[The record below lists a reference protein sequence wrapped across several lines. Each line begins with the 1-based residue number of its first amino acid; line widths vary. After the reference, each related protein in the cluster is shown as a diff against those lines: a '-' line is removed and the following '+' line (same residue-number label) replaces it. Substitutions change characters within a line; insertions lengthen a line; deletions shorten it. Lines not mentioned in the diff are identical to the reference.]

1 MRLWGAAR
9 AADSGAAIRYNPS
22 MRIYLVGGAVR
33 DELLGLPVRERDWVV
48 VGATPEQ
55 MTAQGYRPVGKD
67 FPVFLHPQTAE
78 EYALARTE
86 RKTGPGYH
94 GFSTRFSPDVTLA
107 EDLSRRDLTVN
118 AIAKDPDTGEF
129 IDPCGGAKDLEARLL
144 RHVSPAFIE
153 DPLRVL
159 RVARFAARFESLG
172 FRVAAPTAS
181 LLQQMSASGELA
193 TLVAERV
200 WQETQKALTT
210 PSPAQYFRVLR
221 QTGALAVVFPEIDA
235 LFGVPQPAA
244 WHPEIDTGVHVLM
257 VLEQATALST
267 DPVVRFAA
275 LTHDLGKGQTPTDQW
290 PRHVG
295 HEARS
300 VAGVDALCD
309 RLKIP
314 NEYRELARHV
324 ARHHGVVHNAQQL
337 RAGTLLELLETVD
350 AFRRP
355 ERFESFL
362 LACMADMRGRTGF
375 EQRPYPQ
382 ADYLRSVRSAAASVS
397 VDRSH
402 LAGLTGAEIGERVRR
417 ARLAAIE
424 AVKTGVSDKG
434 TG

>member
-1 MRLWGAAR
+1 
-9 AADSGAAIRYNPS
+9 

-55 MTAQGYRPVGKD
+55 MTARGYRPVGKD
-67 FPVFLHPQTAE
+67 FPVFLHPHTAE

-94 GFSTRFSPDVTLA
+94 GFSTRFSPDVTLE
-107 EDLSRRDLTVN
+107 EDLGRRDLTLN
-118 AIAKDPDTGEF
+118 AIAKDPDSGEL
-129 IDPCGGAKDLEARLL
+129 IDPHGGRKDLEARIL
-144 RHVSPAFIE
+144 RHVSPAFVE

-159 RVARFAARFESLG
+159 RVARFAARFDSLG
-172 FRVAAPTAS
+172 FRLADETAA
-181 LLQQMSASGELA
+181 LLRQMSVGGELG

-200 WQETQKALTT
+200 WQETLKALTT
-210 PSPAQYFRVLR
+210 QAPARYFQVLR
-221 QTGALAVVFPEIDA
+221 DTGALAVVFPEIDA

-257 VLEQATALST
+257 VLEKAAALST

-275 LTHDLGKGQTPTDQW
+275 LTHDLGKGQTPADQW

-295 HEARS
+295 HEVRS
-300 VAGVDALCD
+300 VACVDTLCD
-309 RLKIP
+309 RLKVP
-314 NEYRELARHV
+314 NEYRELAKHV
-324 ARHHGVVHNAQQL
+324 ARHHGVVHSAQQL
-337 RAGTLLELLETVD
+337 RAGTLLDLLETLD

-382 ADYLRSVRSAAASVS
+382 ADYLRSVRSTAAAVTL
-397 VDRSH
+397 DRS
-402 LAGLTGAEIGERVRR
+402 LFAGLTGAEIGERVRR

-424 AVKTGVSDKG
+424 AVKAAGVSDKG

>member
-1 MRLWGAAR
+1 MRT
-9 AADSGAAIRYNPS
+9 
-22 MRIYLVGGAVR
+22 YLVGGAVR

-67 FPVFLHPQTAE
+67 FPVFLHPHTAE

-86 RKTGPGYH
+86 RKTGRGYH
-94 GFSTRFSPDVTLA
+94 GFSTRFSPDVTLE
-107 EDLSRRDLTVN
+107 EDLSRRDLTLN
-118 AIAKDPDTGEF
+118 AIAKDPGSGELV
-129 IDPCGGAKDLEARLL
+129 DPCGGRKDLEARIL
-144 RHVSPAFIE
+144 RHVSPAFVE

-159 RVARFAARFESLG
+159 RVARFAARFDSLG
-172 FRVAAPTAS
+172 FRLADETAA
-181 LLQQMSASGELA
+181 LLRQMSAGGELE

-200 WQETQKALTT
+200 WQETQKALATQA
-210 PSPAQYFRVLR
+210 PARYFQVLR
-221 QTGALAVVFPEIDA
+221 DTGALKVVFPEIDA

-257 VLEQATALST
+257 VLEQAAALSS

-275 LTHDLGKGQTPTDQW
+275 LTHDLGKGQTPADQW

-295 HEARS
+295 HEVRS
-300 VAGVDALCD
+300 VACVDALCD
-309 RLKIP
+309 RLKVP
-314 NEYRELARHV
+314 NEYRELAKHV
-324 ARHHGVVHNAQQL
+324 ARHHGVVHSAQQL
-337 RAGTLLELLETVD
+337 RAGTLLDLLETLD

-375 EQRPYPQ
+375 EQHPYPQ
-382 ADYLRSVRSAAASVS
+382 ADYLRSVRSAAADVTL
-397 VDRSH
+397 DRS
-402 LAGLTGAEIGERVRR
+402 LFAGLTGAEIGERVRR

-424 AVKTGVSDKG
+424 AAKAASVSDKG

>member
-1 MRLWGAAR
+1 M
-9 AADSGAAIRYNPS
+9 ADSYARFRYNPP

-94 GFSTRFSPDVTLA
+94 GFSTRFSPDVTLV
-107 EDLSRRDLTVN
+107 EDLSRRDLTIN
-118 AIAKDPDTGEF
+118 AIARDPDSEEL
-129 IDPCGGAKDLEARLL
+129 IDPYGGAKDLDARIL

-159 RVARFAARFESLG
+159 RVARFSARFESLG
-172 FRVAAPTAS
+172 FGLADETTK
-181 LLQQMSASGELA
+181 LLQQMSAGGELG

-200 WQETQKALTT
+200 WQETLKGLTT
-210 PSPAQYFRVLR
+210 HSPAQYFRVLR
-221 QTGALAVVFPEIDA
+221 QTGALAAVFPEIDA

-257 VLEQATALST
+257 VLEQAAALSP

-275 LTHDLGKGQTPTDQW
+275 LTHDLGKGQTPADQW

-295 HEARS
+295 HETRS
-300 VAGVDALCD
+300 VACVDALCD

-337 RAGTLLELLETVD
+337 RAGTLLELLETID

-355 ERFESFL
+355 DRFEAFL
-362 LACMADMRGRTGF
+362 LACMADMRGRAGF

-382 ADYLRSVRSAAASVS
+382 ADYRRSVRSVAAGVALDPSS
-397 VDRSH
+397 F
-402 LAGLTGAEIGERVRR
+402 AGLTGAEIGERVRL

-424 AVKTGVSDKG
+424 TVKAGVSDKG
-434 TG
+434 TR

>member
-1 MRLWGAAR
+1 
-9 AADSGAAIRYNPS
+9 

-67 FPVFLHPQTAE
+67 FPVFLHPHTAE

-94 GFSTRFSPDVTLA
+94 GFSTRFSPDVTLE
-107 EDLSRRDLTVN
+107 EDLSRRDLTLN
-118 AIAKDPDTGEF
+118 AIAKDPATGEL
-129 IDPCGGAKDLEARLL
+129 IDPCSGRRDLDARVL

-159 RVARFAARFESLG
+159 RVARFAARFDSLG
-172 FRVAAPTAS
+172 FRVADETAA
-181 LLQQMSASGELA
+181 LLRQMSAGGELE

-200 WQETQKALTT
+200 WQETQKALATQ
-210 PSPAQYFRVLR
+210 SPARFFQVLR
-221 QTGALAVVFPEIDA
+221 DTGALAVVFPEIDA

-257 VLEQATALST
+257 VLEQAAALSA

-275 LTHDLGKGQTPTDQW
+275 LTHDLGKGRTPTDQW
-290 PRHVG
+290 PRHVV

-300 VAGVDALCD
+300 VACVDVLCD
-309 RLKIP
+309 RLKVP
-314 NEYRELARHV
+314 NEYRELAKHV
-324 ARHHGVVHNAQQL
+324 ARHHGVVHSAQQL
-337 RAGTLLELLETVD
+337 RAGTLLDLLETLD

-382 ADYLRSVRSAAASVS
+382 ADYLRSVRGAAAAVTL
-397 VDRSH
+397 DRS
-402 LAGLTGAEIGERVRR
+402 LFAGLTGAEIGERVRR
-417 ARLAAIE
+417 ARLGAIE
-424 AVKTGVSDKG
+424 AVKAASVSDKG

>member
-1 MRLWGAAR
+1 
-9 AADSGAAIRYNPS
+9 

-67 FPVFLHPQTAE
+67 FPVFLHPHTAE

-94 GFSTRFSPDVTLA
+94 GFSTRFSPDVTLE
-107 EDLSRRDLTVN
+107 EDLSRRDLTLN
-118 AIAKDPDTGEF
+118 AIAKDPDSGEL
-129 IDPCGGAKDLEARLL
+129 IDPHGGRKDLEARIL

-172 FRVAAPTAS
+172 FRLADETAA
-181 LLQQMSASGELA
+181 LLRQMSAGGELE

-210 PSPAQYFRVLR
+210 QAPARYFQVLR
-221 QTGALAVVFPEIDA
+221 DTGALAVVFPEIDA

-257 VLEQATALST
+257 VLEQAAALSA
-267 DPVVRFAA
+267 DPLVRFAA
-275 LTHDLGKGQTPTDQW
+275 LTHDLGKGQTPADQW

-295 HEARS
+295 HEVRS
-300 VAGVDALCD
+300 VACVDALCD
-309 RLKIP
+309 RLKVP
-314 NEYRELARHV
+314 NEYRELAKHV
-324 ARHHGVVHNAQQL
+324 ARHHGVVHSAQQL
-337 RAGTLLELLETVD
+337 RAGTLLDLLETVD

-382 ADYLRSVRSAAASVS
+382 ADHLRSVRSAAADVTL
-397 VDRSH
+397 DRS
-402 LAGLTGAEIGERVRR
+402 LFAGLTGGEIGERVRR

-424 AVKTGVSDKG
+424 AVKAAGVSDKG

>member
-1 MRLWGAAR
+1 
-9 AADSGAAIRYNPS
+9 

-55 MTAQGYRPVGKD
+55 MVAQGFRPVGKD
-67 FPVFLHPQTAE
+67 FPVFLHPQTNE

-118 AIAKDPDTGEF
+118 AIAKDPATGDLV
-129 IDPCGGAKDLEARLL
+129 DPYGGRKDLESRLL
-144 RHVSPAFIE
+144 RHVSPAFVE

-172 FRVAAPTAS
+172 FQVATETAS
-181 LLQQMSASGELA
+181 LLQQMSAGGELA

-200 WQETQKALTT
+200 WQETLKALTT
-210 PSPAQYFRVLR
+210 QSPAQYFRVLR
-221 QTGALAVVFPEIDA
+221 ETGALAAVFPEIDA
-235 LFGVPQPAA
+235 LFGVPQPAK
-244 WHPEIDTGVHVLM
+244 WHPEIDTGIHVMM
-257 VLEQATALST
+257 VLEQAATLSP

-275 LTHDLGKGQTPTDQW
+275 LTHDLGKGQTAPSDW

-300 VAGVDALCD
+300 VACVDALCD
-309 RLKIP
+309 RLKVP
-314 NEYRELARHV
+314 NDYRELARHV
-324 ARHHGVVHNAQQL
+324 ARHHGVVHSAQQL
-337 RAGTLLELLETVD
+337 RAGTLLELFETLD

-375 EQRPYPQ
+375 EQRAYPQ
-382 ADYLRSVRSAAASVS
+382 ADYLRAVRQAAAGVS
-397 VDRSH
+397 LDRSQF
-402 LAGLTGAEIGERVRR
+402 AGLTGAEIGERVRR
-417 ARLAAIE
+417 AKLAAIE
-424 AVKTGVSDKG
+424 AAKATNVSDTE

>member
-1 MRLWGAAR
+1 V
-9 AADSGAAIRYNPS
+9 ADSRAAIRYNPA

-55 MTAQGYRPVGKD
+55 MVAQGYRPVGKD

-107 EDLSRRDLTVN
+107 EDLSRRDLTIN
-118 AIAKDPDTGEF
+118 AIARDPDSGEL
-129 IDPCGGAKDLEARLL
+129 IDPYGGARDLDARVL
-144 RHVSPAFIE
+144 RHVSPAFVE

-159 RVARFAARFESLG
+159 RVARFAARFASLG
-172 FRVAAPTAS
+172 FRVADETAS
-181 LLQQMSASGELA
+181 LLKQMSAGGELA

-200 WQETQKALTT
+200 WQETQKALMTQ
-210 PSPAQYFRVLR
+210 SPAQYFRVLR
-221 QTGALAVVFPEIDA
+221 ETGALAVVFPELNA
-235 LFGVPQPAA
+235 LFGVPQPAQ

-275 LTHDLGKGQTPTDQW
+275 LTHDLGKGQTPADQW

-300 VAGVDALCD
+300 VTCVDAVCD
-309 RLKIP
+309 RLKVP
-314 NEYRELARHV
+314 NDYRELARHV

-337 RAGTLLELLETVD
+337 RAGTLLDLLETLD

-382 ADYLRSVRSAAASVS
+382 ADYLRSVRSAAAGVS
-397 VDRSH
+397 LDRSQF
-402 LAGLTGAEIGERVRR
+402 AGLTGAEIGERVRR

-424 AVKTGVSDKG
+424 AAKAAGVSDTE

>member
-1 MRLWGAAR
+1 
-9 AADSGAAIRYNPS
+9 

-33 DELLGLPVRERDWVV
+33 DELLGLPVREHDWVV

-55 MTAQGYRPVGKD
+55 MVAQGYRPVGKD

-94 GFSTRFSPDVTLA
+94 GFSTRFSPDVTLE

-118 AIAKDPDTGEF
+118 AIARDPDTGNV
-129 IDPCGGAKDLEARLL
+129 IDPHGGCRDIEARVL

-159 RVARFAARFESLG
+159 RVARFAARFDSLG
-172 FRVAAPTAS
+172 FRLAGETAA
-181 LLQQMSASGELA
+181 LLREMSRSGELQ

-200 WQETQKALTT
+200 WQETLKALVTQ
-210 PSPAQYFRVLR
+210 SPAQYFRVLR
-221 QTGALAVVFPEIDA
+221 ETGALAVVFPEIDA
-235 LFGVPQPAA
+235 MFGVPQPAQ

-257 VLEQATALST
+257 VLEQAAALSP

-275 LTHDLGKGQTPTDQW
+275 LTHDLGKGQTPADQW

-300 VAGVDALCD
+300 VRCVDALCD
-309 RLKIP
+309 RLKVP
-314 NEYRELARHV
+314 NDYRELARHV
-324 ARHHGVVHNAQQL
+324 ARHHGVVHGARQL
-337 RAGTLLELLETVD
+337 RPGTLLDLFETLD

-382 ADYLRSVRSAAASVS
+382 AEYLRSMRSAAANVPL
-397 VDRSH
+397 DRAAF
-402 LAGLTGAEIGERVRR
+402 AGLTGAEIGERVRR
-417 ARLAAIE
+417 ARLGAIE
-424 AVKTGVSDKG
+424 AAKAASVSDTE